1 MCYTPFRMKSLVA
14 VVAVLVFAPAA
25 LAAAPGFTESPR
37 LDPAASF
44 VAGKAAP
51 VFCADDF
58 SVWLE
63 AKRTQGFG
71 SGNVVA
77 YTDTSGIY
85 LSPDICS
92 LLHRMAAGTVT
103 EPVRV
108 QAVAVE
114 TLVHES
120 IHWRTGS
127 RDEGMVDCAAMHET
141 PRAAT
146 RFFHVKAGKQLRAF
160 MASAWAYHRVK
171 PAAYQ
176 SVC

>member
-1 MCYTPFRMKSLVA
+1 MKSLVA
-14 VVAVLVFAPAA
+14 IVAVLVFAPAA
-25 LAAAPGFTESPR
+25 LAAAPGFTESQR
-37 LDPAASF
+37 LAPAASF

-77 YTDTSGIY
+77 YTDLVGGTGIY
-85 LSPDICS
+85 LAPDVCS
-92 LLHRMAAGTVT
+92 LLHRMAAGKATD
-103 EPVRV
+103 PVRA

-114 TLVHES
+114 TLVHEA

-127 RDEGMVDCAAMHET
+127 HDEGMVDCAAMHET
-141 PRAAT
+141 PRTAT

-160 MASAWAYHRVK
+160 MAAAWAYHRVK

-176 SVC
+176 TVC